1 MFEAKQFDS
10 INGVEGMSAR
20 LIGEHYNGVE
30 GMSARLMGEHY
41 KLYEGYVKK
50 ANEILESLKSVDYS
64 KANATQSDIRSLKL
78 GYSFALNA
86 IKSHELYFDNIS
98 GKGGQPQGWL
108 GSRIEKTFGSYDNW
122 MKDMKGTGIAAR
134 GWVWFAFD
142 WQTGSIFNYLGDA
155 HDAFPIWG
163 ATPLIALDVYEHAY
177 MIDYGVARADYID
190 AFFKNINWESVE
202 TFISTMGIDKFPYN
216 PAE

>member
-1 MFEAKQFDS
+1 MFEAKQFES
-10 INGVEGMSAR
+10 INGVEGLSAK
-20 LIGEHYNGVE
+20 
-30 GMSARLMGEHY
+30 LMGEHY

-50 ANEILESLKSVDYS
+50 ANEITEKLKTVDLS
-64 KANATQSDIRSLKL
+64 TANATQSDLRSLKL

-86 IKSHELYFDNIS
+86 IKSHELYFQNIS
-98 GKGGQPQGWL
+98 GKGGQPEGWL
-108 GSRIEKTFGSYDNW
+108 GSQIEKSFGSYDNW
-122 MKDMKGTGIAAR
+122 MKDMKATGIAAR

-163 ATPLIALDVYEHAY
+163 ATPLVALDVYEHAY

-190 AFFKNINWESVE
+190 IFFKNLDWNTIEAFVSKMYMDKWESN
-202 TFISTMGIDKFPYN
+202 S
-216 PAE
+216 